1 MRMLKLLPLIGLI
14 ALGACQ
20 DEKKAEKTDT
30 AAPPTASA
38 AAPANPTVA
47 QSPGEKTGANSVL
60 GISPS
65 SADFVTQ
72 AAISDMFEIQT
83 SQLALQQ
90 SNEPTKAFAKQM
102 ITDHEMTSGKMKAM
116 VQGGKVQ
123 AQIPT
128 VLDST
133 HQGKLDKLK
142 GLKGDEFTKQYQN
155 DQVTGHKNTVDLFK
169 RYASE
174 GDNPELKAFAS
185 KHLPH
190 LEKHLKMAQD
200 LNK

>member
-1 MRMLKLLPLIGLI
+1 MRMFKVLPLIGLL
-14 ALGACQ
+14 ALGACK
-20 DEKKAEKTDT
+20 DEKKAEKTDS

-38 AAPANPTVA
+38 ATPANSTMT
-47 QSPGEKTGANSVL
+47 QSPGEKTGTNAVL

-65 SADFVTQ
+65 TADFVTQ
-72 AAISDMFEIQT
+72 AAVSDMFEIQT

-90 SNEPTKAFAKQM
+90 SNDPTKAFAKQM
-102 ITDHEMTSGKMKAM
+102 ITDHEMTAGELKGIIQS
-116 VQGGKVQ
+116 GKVQ
-123 AQIPT
+123 AKLPT
-128 VLDST
+128 ALDST

-142 GLKGDEFTKQYQN
+142 SLKGDDFTKQYQN
-155 DQVTGHKNTVDLFK
+155 DQFTGHKNTVDLFK

-190 LEKHLKMAQD
+190 LERHLKMAQD

>member
-1 MRMLKLLPLIGLI
+1 MRMLQLLPLIGLI

-20 DEKKAEKTDT
+20 DEKKAEKTDA
-30 AAPPTASA
+30 AAPPKASA
-38 AAPANPTVA
+38 TAPASPTVA

-65 SADFVTQ
+65 TADFVTQ

-83 SQLALQQ
+83 SKLALEQ

-102 ITDHEMTSGKMKAM
+102 ITDHEMTSGEMKGM
-116 VQGGKVQ
+116 VQDGKVK
-123 AQIPT
+123 ATLPT

-142 GLKGDEFTKQYQN
+142 GLKGDEFIKQYHG

-174 GDNPELKAFAS
+174 GDNADLKAFAA

-190 LEKHLKMAQD
+190 LEKHLQMAQD